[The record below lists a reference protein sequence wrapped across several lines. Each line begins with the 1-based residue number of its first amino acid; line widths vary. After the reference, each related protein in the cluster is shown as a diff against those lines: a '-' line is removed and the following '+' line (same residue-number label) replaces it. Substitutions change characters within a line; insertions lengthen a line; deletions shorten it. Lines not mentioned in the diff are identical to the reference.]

1 MDVRSTAG
9 IRHGPDRAE
18 PVAAGFIGDGPA
30 VALEIVVERRVRAV
44 VPDIMVSAVCVTLP
58 DLDPGAGSMMLQ
70 ILLATMLSSAF
81 FVKSWIRQFRG
92 VLLLRNKKA

>member
-1 MDVRSTAG
+1 MPIDAPTSLLSSLVY
-9 IRHGPDRAE
+9 
-18 PVAAGFIGDGPA
+18 
-30 VALEIVVERRVRAV
+30 
-44 VPDIMVSAVCVTLP
+44 LP
-58 DLDPGAGSMMLQ
+58 QIWAYLDPGSGSMMLQ